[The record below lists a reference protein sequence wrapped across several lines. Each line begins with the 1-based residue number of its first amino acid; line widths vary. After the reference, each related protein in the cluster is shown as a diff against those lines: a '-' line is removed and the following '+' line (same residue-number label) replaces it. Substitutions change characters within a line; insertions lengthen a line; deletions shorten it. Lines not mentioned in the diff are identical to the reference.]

1 MEKSEINVSELCR
14 KLGITGQ
21 TLYRYVSQNDELRK
35 DEKNYSKF
43 LNGVFTAF
51 RPSPR
56 IETAFVVHSSIQFL
70 AHAIF
75 NIVID
80 NKIQLFIGKAIMRG
94 KHFVYFVDD
103 GF

>member
-35 DEKNYSKF
+35 DQKNYSKF

-56 IETAFVVHSSIQFL
+56 IETAFVVHSSQFL
-70 AHAIF
+70 
-75 NIVID
+75 
-80 NKIQLFIGKAIMRG
+80 QLQKLIHRR
-94 KHFVYFVDD
+94 HFHLVFHNRK
-103 GF
+103 GL

>member
-35 DEKNYSKF
+35 DQKNYSKF

-56 IETAFVVHSSIQFL
+56 IETAFVVRSS
-70 AHAIF
+70 
-75 NIVID
+75 
-80 NKIQLFIGKAIMRG
+80 QLLQLPKLIHRRRFHVLFHNRKRL
-94 KHFVYFVDD
+94 
-103 GF
+103 

>member
-35 DEKNYSKF
+35 DQKNYSKF

-56 IETAFVVHSSIQFL
+56 I
-70 AHAIF
+70 
-75 NIVID
+75 
-80 NKIQLFIGKAIMRG
+80 
-94 KHFVYFVDD
+94 
-103 GF
+103 